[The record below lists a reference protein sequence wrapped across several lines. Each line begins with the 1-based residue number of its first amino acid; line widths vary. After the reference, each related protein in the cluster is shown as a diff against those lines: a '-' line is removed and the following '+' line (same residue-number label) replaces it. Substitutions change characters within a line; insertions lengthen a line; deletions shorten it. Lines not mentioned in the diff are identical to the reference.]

1 MSNIL
6 QLRLREAATRAA
18 KLHVQRPR
26 SPSSQAHVDFEPHG
40 AQRRRKTE
48 RGIERR
54 GKREREREGGCVA
67 PRSGELGLPAP
78 HTPSQAKRERERA
91 RQRAPAEGK
100 YKKLLDVASMAWL
113 QLLCSVYVRE
123 SVCVWVDYIVYLSHQ
138 CVVSAHAVVEQ

>member
-54 GKREREREGGCVA
+54 DKRERERGCVA
-67 PRSGELGLPAP
+67 ARSGELGLPAP

-123 SVCVWVDYIVYLSHQ
+123 SVCV
-138 CVVSAHAVVEQ
+138 CVCVCVCVG

>member
-54 GKREREREGGCVA
+54 DKRERERM
-67 PRSGELGLPAP
+67 RSCQERGAGTASSAYPE
-78 HTPSQAKRERERA
+78 PSKERERES
-91 RQRAPAEGK
+91 ET
-100 YKKLLDVASMAWL
+100 
-113 QLLCSVYVRE
+113 E
-123 SVCVWVDYIVYLSHQ
+123 SAC
-138 CVVSAHAVVEQ
+138 